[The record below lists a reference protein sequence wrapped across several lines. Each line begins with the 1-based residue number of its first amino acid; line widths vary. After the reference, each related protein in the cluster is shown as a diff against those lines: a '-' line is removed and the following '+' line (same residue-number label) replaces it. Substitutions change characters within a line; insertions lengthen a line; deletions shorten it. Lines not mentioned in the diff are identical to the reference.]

1 MAVAHTYE
9 KKLWVEGVASM
20 AAFEKKRS
28 RLKLCMV
35 WQPLRGMGRRWD
47 IQRPRATNGM
57 MLEGLIRNCLLT

>member
-1 MAVAHTYE
+1 MAMAHTYK

-35 WQPLRGMGRRWD
+35 WWPLVERYGMEVGH
-47 IQRPRATNGM
+47 TK
-57 MLEGLIRNCLLT
+57 T